1 MNASEWVGGVLI
13 VLGAMF
19 FCAGTIGLLRFP
31 DVYTRLHALTKADNM
46 GLALIIFGL
55 AWQAE
60 SWWDVAKLILTWG
73 LVMLSG
79 TTCCHIVAQVALR
92 ADIEPWRQRSGEPSA
107 GHGGMP
113 DDR

>member
-1 MNASEWVGGVLI
+1 MNVYDWISGVSM

-31 DVYTRLHALTKADNM
+31 DIYTRLHALTKADNM
-46 GLALIIFGL
+46 GLALIIFAL

-60 SWWDVAKLILTWG
+60 AWWDVAKLVLIWG
-73 LVMLSG
+73 LVMLAG

-92 ADIEPWRQRSGEPSA
+92 ADIAPWRTRSGEQPS